1 MANTRKFDEREAL
14 RAMQALFWR
23 KGYEATSLSDLVETS
38 GVPRQSLYNTFG
50 NKGAIFEAAFRDY
63 ADSVNGDAIAALD
76 VESPHQGIPGFFD
89 HIARANSDPDNPHG
103 CLRAGSESEL
113 GARDD
118 ALGDMIRASS
128 RKDIAHLTSI
138 FQRWADESRLA
149 DGAEPGALAAL
160 LMSIARGISGLSRA
174 GQDPGTIRSAAEG
187 AKASFAQWVR

>member
-23 KGYEATSLSDLVETS
+23 KGYEATSLSDLVDTS

-50 NKGAIFEAAFRDY
+50 NKEAIFDAAFRDY

-76 VESPHQGIPGFFD
+76 VDSPRQGIPDFFD
-89 HIARANSDPDNPHG
+89 HIARANSDPENPHG

-118 ALGDMIRASS
+118 ALGEMIRTSS

-138 FQRWADESRLA
+138 FRRWADEAKLA
-149 DGAEPGALAAL
+149 DSADPAALAAL

-174 GQDPGTIRSAAEG
+174 GQEPATIQLAAEG
-187 AKASFAQWVR
+187 AKASFGQWVI